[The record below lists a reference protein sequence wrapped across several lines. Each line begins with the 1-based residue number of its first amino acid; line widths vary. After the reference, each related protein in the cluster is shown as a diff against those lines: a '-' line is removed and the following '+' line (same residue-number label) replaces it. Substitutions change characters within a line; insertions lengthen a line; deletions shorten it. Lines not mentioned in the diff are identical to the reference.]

1 MRLFLARLFWDKM
14 SRYCHHSGVVGV
26 GVVVGLGVGVVGV
39 TNFNIG
45 HNFFVIEDILMQLHT
60 LIHHHRSYILTKGHN
75 SKMIFD

>member
-1 MRLFLARLFWDKM
+1 M

-26 GVVVGLGVGVVGV
+26 GVGVGVGVVLGVVGV

-45 HNFFVIEDILMQLHT
+45 HNFCVIEDITMQLHT

-75 SKMIFD
+75 SKKIFD